1 MSSNTEQT
9 PVIHTAVLDLDG
21 ANCTSCV
28 YTIEK
33 VGRKFNGVSDIFV
46 DRATQT
52 INLEYNGD
60 AGVIDQL
67 VTIVDRI
74 GYTATLR
81 ETGEKTSNTD

>member
-9 PVIHTAVLDLDG
+9 PTIHTAVLDLDG
-21 ANCTSCV
+21 ATCTSCV

-46 DRATQT
+46 DRASQT

-60 AGVIDQL
+60 ETIIDQL

-81 ETGEKTSNTD
+81 ETAQKAETSD

>member
-9 PVIHTAVLDLDG
+9 PAIHTAVLDLDG
-21 ANCTSCV
+21 ATCTSCV

-33 VGRKFNGVSDIFV
+33 VGRKFNGISDIYV

-60 AGVIDQL
+60 DGVIDQL
-67 VTIVDRI
+67 VTVVDRI
-74 GYTATLR
+74 GYTAKLR
-81 ETGEKTSNTD
+81 EKGEKTTATD